1 MNILLV
7 GCAARE
13 HITVREQGVSLL
25 TTTTRAAIIRLLWSP
40 SMA

>member
-7 GCAARE
+7 GGGARE
-13 HITVREQGVSLL
+13 HTIAHSEGVSLL
-25 TTTTRAAIIRLLWSP
+25 TTTTSPAIISLLWSP